1 MQVENG
7 KCFQVFSFEI
17 PVFVFPV
24 AAAISELLKFPGK
37 LSFISIESEALRCLV
52 DHQSRRMSPLDGI
65 VEELNLS
72 LKKSRYVQNWAHLRL
87 AFFPVLLL

>member
-7 KCFQVFSFEI
+7 TCFQVFSFEI
-17 PVFVFPV
+17 PVFVFPYS
-24 AAAISELLKFPGK
+24 AAISER
-37 LSFISIESEALRCLV
+37 IESEAPRCLV